1 MPISYHLAYF
11 NKKKT
16 VPFDTKK
23 GIENP
28 ELAYRVFV
36 DYDSEQSFD
45 DVLQSFCNDPKA
57 GEVKQL
63 VIGSWTG
70 EDEYDKDSSEVVELL
85 VENKDKLANLE
96 ALMIG
101 DITYDENEISW
112 IEQSDVNP
120 IIEAFSKLKHLQL
133 RGGNSLSLGK
143 IEHQNLEKIVI
154 QSGGMPSHILHQ
166 LAKSS
171 LPNLTHLEL
180 WLGSDNYGWNG
191 DISDVQLLYSKE
203 LFPKLAYLG
212 LKNSEIANDI
222 ALSLKDAQILTTVK
236 ELDLGKGT
244 MTDEGAQA
252 LIDNLGEYSSLKIL
266 TLKSNYLS
274 SEMIG
279 KLRAGL
285 SIKKIETKDQKDID
299 EDPDYRYVDV
309 GE

>member
-16 VPFDTKK
+16 APFDTQK

-45 DVLQSFCNDPKA
+45 DVLQVFCNDPKA

-63 VIGSWTG
+63 VIGSWMG
-70 EDEYDKDSSEVVELL
+70 EDEFDKDSSEVVELL
-85 VENKDKLANLE
+85 VENKDKLGSLE

-101 DITYDENEISW
+101 DITYEENEISW

-120 IIEAFSKLKHLQL
+120 VIEAFPKLKHLQL
-133 RGGNSLSLGK
+133 RGGNGLSLGK
-143 IEHQNLEKIVI
+143 IEHSNLEKIVI
-154 QSGGMPSHILHQ
+154 QSGGMPSQILHQ

-191 DISDVQLLYSKE
+191 DISDVQLLYSRD

-222 ALSLKDAQILTTVK
+222 ALSLKDAEILNGVK

-244 MTDEGAQA
+244 MTDEGAQG
-252 LIDNLGEYSSLKIL
+252 LIDNLGAYSSLKIL

-274 SEMIG
+274 SEMIE

-285 SIKKIETKDQKDID
+285 TIKKIETKDQKDID